1 MYWNTPP
8 KPVTKL
14 DYSDKLF
21 HTKYICAVYDASV
34 TSKQSAN
41 SDVFKPLFIANA
53 YSCNNSSFIGI
64 QSSLLLFPSVI
75 KKNRKHEVDVTLAS
89 LEDVK
94 KNFSIFSVWCVGS
107 KEMEEVKC
115 RRKRKIFKTEYA
127 CSIQILMYKYIDKF
141 NTDIQIKVD

>member
-1 MYWNTPP
+1 MYWNAPP

-53 YSCNNSSFIGI
+53 YPCNNFSFIRI

-94 KNFSIFSVWCVGS
+94 KTSVFSLYDV
-107 KEMEEVKC
+107 
-115 RRKRKIFKTEYA
+115 
-127 CSIQILMYKYIDKF
+127 
-141 NTDIQIKVD
+141 